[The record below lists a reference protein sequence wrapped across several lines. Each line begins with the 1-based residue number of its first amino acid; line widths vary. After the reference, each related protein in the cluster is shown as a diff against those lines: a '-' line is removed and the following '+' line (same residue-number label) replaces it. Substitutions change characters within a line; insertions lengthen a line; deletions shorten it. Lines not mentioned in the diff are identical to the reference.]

1 MIRELLFIILES
13 DRAHTSASKLG
24 HEENKRERETFFF
37 LRQLDPGRD
46 IRPAVTVRGQYVAP
60 STRRFLLEQTDISRG
75 LHEIL

>member
-1 MIRELLFIILES
+1 MIRELPFIILES
-13 DRAHTSASKLG
+13 DRAPTSASKLG

-46 IRPAVTVRGQYVAP
+46 IRPAVTAP
-60 STRRFLLEQTDISRG
+60 STRRFLLEQTDISRR